1 MGFAEDLKKICDRA
15 GDKAE
20 LVVRRAALELYGQM
34 IERSPVGNPDLWKS
48 PATSGYVGG
57 RFKNNWQVGIGSI
70 DTRTNRGV
78 DDSGSGAITSGN
90 AALKAW
96 TPGKTIFLSNS
107 MPYAYRLET
116 GWSKQAPSGIVRLT
130 VQNFEVAIKKAA
142 YSIK

>member
-116 GWSKQAPSGIVRLT
+116 GWSKQAPSGMVKLSI
-130 VQNFEVAIKKAA
+130 QNYSEAIRKAA
-142 YSIK
+142 TALK

>member
-48 PATSGYVGG
+48 PAPSGYVGG

-116 GWSKQAPSGIVRLT
+116 GWSKQAPTGIVKLT